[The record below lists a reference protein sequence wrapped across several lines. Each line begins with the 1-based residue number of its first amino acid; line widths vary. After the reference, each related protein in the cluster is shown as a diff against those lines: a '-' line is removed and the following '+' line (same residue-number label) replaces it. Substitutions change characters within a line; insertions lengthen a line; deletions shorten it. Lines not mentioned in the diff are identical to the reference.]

1 MKAAIFHKKHDIRIE
16 EAKRRPPEPDEVVI
30 KVEACGVCGTDIHIY
45 EGAEGSAK
53 TSPPIILGHEFS
65 GVVCE
70 TGSKVKSVKVGDR
83 VCVDPNDM
91 CGECY
96 YCRIGKGHF
105 CEGMENI
112 GVTINGGFA
121 EYCTVHEKQV
131 YNIGSKLSFQEG
143 AMAEPVAC
151 CLHGMDLTGVKAGDN
166 VMIIGG
172 GTIGLIMLQLA
183 RLSGASRLVLIEP
196 VPEKREMAL
205 KLGAD
210 LVVDPFGQ
218 NVEEVFAKNS
228 IKHIDAAVECV
239 GRKSTMTDAIKYVS
253 RGGTVMMF
261 GLTDPACEIPLMP
274 FDVFK
279 REITIKASFIN
290 PYTQERA
297 VSLLESG
304 RLNVRDLISDK
315 VPLSEIN
322 KVFENSEYRK
332 RGKVII
338 VPGL

>member
-1 MKAAIFHKKHDIRIE
+1 MKAAVFHNRHDIRLE
-16 EAKRRPPEPDEVVI
+16 EVGKRSPEPDEVVI
-30 KVEACGVCGTDIHIY
+30 KVEACGVCGTDVHIY

-53 TSPPIILGHEFS
+53 VSPPIILGHELS

-70 TGSKVKSVKVGDR
+70 AGSAVKSVKVGDR
-83 VCVDPNDM
+83 VCVDPNGI
-91 CGECY
+91 CGECC
-96 YCRIGKGHF
+96 YCRTGRGHF
-105 CEGMENI
+105 CEGMDI
-112 GVTINGGFA
+112 TGVTMNGGFA
-121 EYCTVHEKQV
+121 EYCTVREKQV
-131 YNIGSKLSFQEG
+131 YNIGGKLSFQEG

-151 CLHGMDLTGVKAGDN
+151 CLHGMDLTGVKTGDT

-172 GTIGLIMLQLA
+172 GSIGLIMLQLA
-183 RLSGASRLVLIEP
+183 RLSGASRLVLVEP

-210 LVVDPFGQ
+210 LVIDPFGES
-218 NVEEVFAKNS
+218 VEEVLDGNA
-228 IKHIDAAVECV
+228 IRHIDAAIECV
-239 GRKSTMTDAIKYVS
+239 GLKSTVMSAIKYVG

-261 GLTDPACEIPLMP
+261 GLTDPACEIPLLP

-304 RLNVRDLISDK
+304 RINVRELISDE

-322 KVFENSEYRK
+322 KVFENEAYRK
-332 RGKVII
+332 RGKVVIR
-338 VPGL
+338 P